1 MDLNNSFTIAGDV
14 EEVWRFI
21 LAPENLAPCMPGA
34 ELVEVIDDRN
44 WRGRVKVKFG
54 PVALAFDGTIE
65 VLEQDDLGHR
75 LTLHGAGKDGRG
87 RGAATTDVRVDL
99 DAGVEPG
106 TTRVSVVQDMTVS
119 GQIAQFGRGMIAD
132 VTEAMTKQFAARLE
146 AALLSQR
153 TAPDEGVLP
162 AAAAG
167 SAAGAV
173 TGDAGSAGVST
184 GLASPASA
192 QAPSDNAVSGF
203 RMIWLVCVSLLKSLR
218 NLVPGA
224 RGRRG
229 SA

>member
-54 PVALAFDGTIE
+54 PVALVFDGTIE

-106 TTRVSVVQDMTVS
+106 TTLVSVVQDMTVS
-119 GQIAQFGRGMIAD
+119 GQIAQFGRGMMAD
-132 VTEAMTKQFAARLE
+132 VTAAMTKQFAARLE

-153 TAPDEGVLP
+153 TAPEGVLP

-167 SAAGAV
+167 SATGAV
-173 TGDAGSAGVST
+173 TGDAGLTAVRT
-184 GLASPASA
+184 GRASPASA
-192 QAPSDNAVSGF
+192 QASSDNAVSGF

-224 RGRRG
+224 RGTRG

>member
-1 MDLNNSFTIAGDV
+1 VDLNNSFTIAGDV

-34 ELVEVIDDRN
+34 ELVEVIDERN

-54 PVALAFDGTIE
+54 PVALAFDGAIE
-65 VLEQDDLGHR
+65 VLEQDDQSHR

-106 TTRVSVVQDMTVS
+106 TTLVSVVQDMTVS
-119 GQIAQFGRGMIAD
+119 GQIAQFGRGMMAD
-132 VTEAMTKQFAARLE
+132 VTAAMTKQFAARLE
-146 AALLSQR
+146 DALLSQR
-153 TAPDEGVLP
+153 SAPEGVLP

-167 SAAGAV
+167 SAAGAD
-173 TGDAGSAGVST
+173 TGDAGPAGART
-184 GLASPASA
+184 GLASPAA
-192 QAPSDNAVSGF
+192 APAPADNAVSGF

-224 RGRRG
+224 KGARG

>member
-106 TTRVSVVQDMTVS
+106 TTLVSVVQDMTVS

-132 VTEAMTKQFAARLE
+132 VTAAMTKQFAARLE

-153 TAPDEGVLP
+153 TAPEEVLP

-173 TGDAGSAGVST
+173 TADAGSTGVKT
-184 GLASPASA
+184 GPASPASA

-203 RMIWLVCVSLLKSLR
+203 RMIRLVCVSLLKSLR

-224 RGRRG
+224 RGTRG